1 MTHSTVSS
9 LLRCSQAYCLQLCEK
24 QTLEHGIAYYCERFA
39 DVPEANQFREV
50 VLDDP
55 ANFVKAFEEAQEWFT
70 SKGLTCHRWA
80 PASGTAS
87 DELTAFLAERGFQ
100 RQEYTAMS
108 LAQWVNLDA
117 PQAVRVLPA
126 RAMRRA
132 FRELVSADSQATAR
146 APSGSF
152 VESYE
157 QRLDDPQLDMFVA
170 LIDQQ
175 AVGRCALYQVGDIA
189 RVMDLVVRSEYEN
202 RGVENALTAHALAFA
217 KRIGMRNICLQI
229 DTGDAQQRAW
239 FERAGFVESGNI
251 VEFHR
256 GHAGTPT

>member
-24 QTLEHGIAYYCERFA
+24 HTLEYGIAYYCERFA

-55 ANFVKAFEEAQEWFT
+55 ANFAEAFEEARAWFA

-80 PASGTAS
+80 TASGTAS
-87 DELTAFLAERGFQ
+87 DALTAFLTDRGFQ
-100 RQEYTAMS
+100 RRAYTAMS
-108 LAQWVNLDA
+108 LAQWVELDA

-132 FRELVSADSQATAR
+132 FRELISADSQATAR
-146 APSGSF
+146 APFGSF

-157 QRLDDPQLDMFVA
+157 QRLDDPQLDMFLA

-189 RVMDLVVRSEYEN
+189 RVMDLVVRSPYEN

-229 DTGDAQQRAW
+229 DTCDTGQRAW
-239 FERAGFVESGNI
+239 FERAGFVESGQL

-256 GHAGTPT
+256 VHDGTPA